1 MLSFF
6 RHSSPLKKYLF
17 ILIFLFLLGGGVIIL
32 LSYFSSPG
40 KQVRHYAK
48 VLTALQQEMQKQE
61 EQSEKDKYG
70 GKTPK
75 GTYQLFVNALREDNI
90 DLASKYFVLDKQEQ
104 YKKLLQ
110 SIKEHKEWEQMVT
123 DLTSSLNNKGKYQD
137 KSNYLLEVTDKNN
150 NLITTVH
157 LVAAT
162 NSLWKIEEF

>member
-1 MLSFF
+1 M
-6 RHSSPLKKYLF
+6 F
-17 ILIFLFLLGGGVIIL
+17 ILVLLLLLGGGIIIL

-40 KQVRHYAK
+40 KQVRHYTK
-48 VLTALQQEMQKQE
+48 RLTTLQQEIQKQK
-61 EQSEKDKYG
+61 EQSERDIYG
-70 GKTPK
+70 DKTPK
-75 GTYQLFVNALREDNI
+75 GTYQLFVNALQKSNI
-90 DLASKYFVLDKQEQ
+90 DLASKYFVLSKQEQ

-110 SIKEHKEWEQMVT
+110 SIKEHKGWEQMVT

-162 NSLWKIEEF
+162 NSLWKITEF